1 MEGTNNITQTIIDT
15 INTIFETLF
24 ASIDNNLYS
33 VLDEI
38 TFINSDILNDS
49 NFEKLFGT
57 STSNGILLIANS
69 LLLGFLLYYGFK
81 YLMSH
86 ITYHKVDSPF
96 SFVIKIV
103 VFGICMNFSFFIVQ
117 MLLDLNSN
125 ISLAIRSLGE
135 NLFGKNICFS
145 ELINTINTKASIDTS
160 SLNIFSIDGLIKS
173 TLSISLLS
181 LVFSYSLRY
190 IMVKVFVL
198 LAPFAFI
205 SLCTDNTSWFFKAWL
220 KNLFSLLFIQIIVS
234 LVLLILF
241 SLDFDEDNSNIFPSE
256 MDLNILYEDDC
267 LIIVNKPAHMPVH
280 PSLNHYADSLS
291 NGLKFYF
298 NKINLKRKIRPIN
311 RLDKDTSG
319 IVIFAKNEYAQD
331 RIRITSKIYLAI
343 LTGHFEGSSII
354 DKPIARKDKS
364 IIERC
369 IDENGEKAITE
380 YSVIKNFK
388 IENEE
393 FSLVKCIL
401 HTGRTHQIRV
411 HMSSINHPIIGD
423 SLYGMESKYIDRQ
436 ALHAY
441 KIKFIHPITK
451 KEIEVTVPIPD
462 DIKNVLDNTF

>member
-1 MEGTNNITQTIIDT
+1 MESTNNITQTIIDT

-125 ISLAIRSLGE
+125 ISLAIRGLGE

-241 SLDFDEDNSNIFPSE
+241 SLDFDDTN
-256 MDLNILYEDDC
+256 L
-267 LIIVNKPAHMPVH
+267 
-280 PSLNHYADSLS
+280 
-291 NGLKFYF
+291 F
-298 NKINLKRKIRPIN
+298 NKFVYVGGVYALIR
-311 RLDKDTSG
+311 
-319 IVIFAKNEYAQD
+319 A
-331 RIRITSKIYLAI
+331 
-343 LTGHFEGSSII
+343 
-354 DKPIARKDKS
+354 
-364 IIERC
+364 
-369 IDENGEKAITE
+369 
-380 YSVIKNFK
+380 
-388 IENEE
+388 
-393 FSLVKCIL
+393 
-401 HTGRTHQIRV
+401 
-411 HMSSINHPIIGD
+411 
-423 SLYGMESKYIDRQ
+423 
-436 ALHAY
+436 
-441 KIKFIHPITK
+441 
-451 KEIEVTVPIPD
+451 
-462 DIKNVLDNTF
+462 NTFVREFIGGVSTNVSQSVRSLIHK